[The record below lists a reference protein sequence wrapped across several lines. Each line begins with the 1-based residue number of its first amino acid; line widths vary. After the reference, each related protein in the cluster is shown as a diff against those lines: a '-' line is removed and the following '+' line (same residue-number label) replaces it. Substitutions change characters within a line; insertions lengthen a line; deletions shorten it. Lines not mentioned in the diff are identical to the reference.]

1 MLDIVNKNVLYNNEL
16 FKIFKLSRVYIY
28 AFKYIKQK
36 ELIVNDDILTY
47 TFGKQHI
54 YSSYKNE
61 LDNYQIKILVSS
73 FYNYVVLNNDTDIEN
88 IFTFSNGNSYNNN
101 YVFCNYKE
109 SLFYK
114 NSEYLKGLYNIR
126 LLIKSITSETMNIN
140 NDYYN
145 EKRRDL
151 IQKLKFQLDID
162 KIKYDVSDEN
172 ILNAL
177 SEYSINF
184 LNEKIDYNYEYNNI
198 ISVQQI

>member
-73 FYNYVVLNNDTDIEN
+73 FYNYVVLNDDTDIEN

-101 YVFCNYKE
+101 FKCV
-109 SLFYK
+109 
-114 NSEYLKGLYNIR
+114 LYI
-126 LLIKSITSETMNIN
+126 
-140 NDYYN
+140 
-145 EKRRDL
+145 
-151 IQKLKFQLDID
+151 
-162 KIKYDVSDEN
+162 
-172 ILNAL
+172 
-177 SEYSINF
+177 
-184 LNEKIDYNYEYNNI
+184 
-198 ISVQQI
+198 